1 MAGGRSPG
9 DAQRPGLRKEFDMNR
24 TIRLTLFVSLAAS
37 CAGLVGAQTYPV
49 KPIRFLMPHPTGA
62 GMDFVSRTV
71 AQKLT
76 ESWGQQVIV
85 DSRPGAGGIIGL
97 QLAARAAPDGYTLV
111 PTSIGPLTVNPSLYA
126 KLPYDTLRDFEPVT
140 TLISA
145 LNILVVH
152 PSVPAKSVKEL
163 IALGKARPKQ
173 LRYASSAHGNTDHLA
188 GEMFK
193 SMTGVDW
200 VHVPYK
206 GGGPAAIAILSGEV
220 EAIFAVYQNVAAHVN
235 SGKIRVLAV
244 SGPKRW
250 PTLPDLP
257 TVAEA
262 GVPGFEVDN
271 WYGLVAPA
279 KTPRDLIGRINAEV
293 VRVLQLPDVRK
304 VLGDNGMI
312 PLPSTP
318 EEFGAHLRA
327 EITKW
332 AKVVKE
338 AGVRVD

>member
-1 MAGGRSPG
+1 MN
-9 DAQRPGLRKEFDMNR
+9 LRC
-24 TIRLTLFVSLAAS
+24 LTLLLAISAATMTGLA
-37 CAGLVGAQTYPV
+37 CAQAYPS

-62 GMDFVSRTV
+62 GMDFVARTV
-71 AQKLT
+71 AQKLA

-126 KLPYDTLRDFEPVT
+126 KLPYDTLRDFDPVT

-152 PSVPAKSVKEL
+152 PSVPARTVKDL
-163 IALGKARPKQ
+163 VALAKARPKQ

-193 SMTGVDW
+193 SLAGIDW

-220 EAIFAVYQNVAAHVN
+220 DAIFAVYQNVAPHVT
-235 SGKIRVLAV
+235 SGKIRALAV
-244 SGPKRW
+244 AGPKRW

-257 TVAEA
+257 TVAES
-262 GVPGFEVDN
+262 GLRGFEVDN

-279 KTPRDLIGRINAEV
+279 RTPRDIVMRVNAEV
-293 VRVLQLPDVRK
+293 VRIVQLPDVRE
-304 VLGDNGMI
+304 VFAQNGMI

-318 EEFGAHLRA
+318 EEFGAHLKA
-327 EITKW
+327 EIAKW
-332 AKVVKE
+332 ARVVKD
-338 AGVRVD
+338 AGVKVD